1 MGTTRDEQRYIIE
14 DDYDSEFR
22 YFGKPIPA
30 LQSLDTKRK
39 SCLYKYIFK
48 ITLS

>member
-1 MGTTRDEQRYIIE
+1 MGTTKKERYIIE

-30 LQSLDTKRK
+30 LQNLDKTK
-39 SCLYKYIFK
+39 SNIY
-48 ITLS
+48 